1 MNRIKKYRLIVRLRP
16 EGPWVDV
23 TNISN
28 DESVALINTFV
39 YRLKCK
45 ISVMGGHLVSDDPV
59 IENCVPVLPCQNLFK
74 VKVQPLRSQIST

>member
-28 DESVALINTFV
+28 GKSVALINTFV
-39 YRLKCK
+39 YTLECK
-45 ISVMGGHLVSDDPV
+45 ISIKILEGVGW
-59 IENCVPVLPCQNLFK
+59 EA
-74 VKVQPLRSQIST
+74 TW

>member
-45 ISVMGGHLVSDDPV
+45 ISIMGGMGV
-59 IENCVPVLPCQNLFK
+59 
-74 VKVQPLRSQIST
+74 TW